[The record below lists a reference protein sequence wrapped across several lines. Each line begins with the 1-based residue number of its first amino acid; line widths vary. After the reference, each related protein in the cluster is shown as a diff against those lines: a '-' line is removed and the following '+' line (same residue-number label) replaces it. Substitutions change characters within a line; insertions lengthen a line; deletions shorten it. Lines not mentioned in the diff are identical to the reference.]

1 MRKLQI
7 EDADVMRT
15 ALQQEIA
22 RSEESRY
29 DHRLHGLLLVTAG
42 QSCRQVAELFGEN
55 GTTVQR
61 WVRRFEQ
68 GGLEALREGE
78 RSGRPSALD
87 AGQWRKLQGDLRKT
101 PRDFG
106 IPATLWDGPLLSEH
120 LRRHYGVPLGVRQ
133 CQRLF
138 RRMGFRLRKP
148 RPQVAQADP
157 LKVAEVKKLRRLAR
171 RTTLS
176 CGAWT
181 NATFSNTARA
191 VACGCLPRIRTRF
204 CCMLPPASPSPALV
218 QSICETST
226 QRLLGLHHSSAVKE
240 LRSGAY
246 RFGARSLVSPVWSQS
261 MIRRAWCYCGISR
274 VGISTLKAVRPR
286 IFLRD
291 HTRNSLGQEQCAS
304 DIPCVV
310 TADRAA
316 R

>member
-7 EDADVMRT
+7 EEAEMMRI

-42 QSCRQVAELFGEN
+42 QSCRQIAELFGEN
-55 GTTVQR
+55 VTTVQR

-106 IPATLWDGPLLSEH
+106 IPATLWDGPVLSEH
-120 LRRHYGVPLGVRQ
+120 LRRHYRVHLGVRQ

-157 LKVAEVKKLRRLAR
+157 LKIAAAKKTPPSGPAR
-171 RTTLS
+171 R
-176 CGAWT
+176 
-181 NATFSNTARA
+181 R
-191 VACGCLPRIRTRF
+191 
-204 CCMLPPASPSPALV
+204 
-218 QSICETST
+218 
-226 QRLLGLHHSSAVKE
+226 
-240 LRSGAY
+240 
-246 RFGARSLVSPVWSQS
+246 
-261 MIRRAWCYCGISR
+261 
-274 VGISTLKAVRPR
+274 
-286 IFLRD
+286 
-291 HTRNSLGQEQCAS
+291 
-304 DIPCVV
+304 
-310 TADRAA
+310 
-316 R
+316 

>member
-1 MRKLQI
+1 MITLHRSLILEGTMRKLQI
-7 EDADVMRT
+7 EDAHVMRL

-78 RSGRPSALD
+78 RSGRPSVLD

-101 PRDFG
+101 PRDLG
-106 IPATLWDGPLLSEH
+106 IPATLWDGPVLSEH
-120 LRRHYGVPLGVRQ
+120 LRRHYGVRLGVRQ

-157 LKVAEVKKLRRLAR
+157 LKVAEVKKTPAPGPTRRR
-171 RTTLS
+171 
-176 CGAWT
+176 
-181 NATFSNTARA
+181 
-191 VACGCLPRIRTRF
+191 
-204 CCMLPPASPSPALV
+204 
-218 QSICETST
+218 
-226 QRLLGLHHSSAVKE
+226 
-240 LRSGAY
+240 
-246 RFGARSLVSPVWSQS
+246 
-261 MIRRAWCYCGISR
+261 
-274 VGISTLKAVRPR
+274 
-286 IFLRD
+286 
-291 HTRNSLGQEQCAS
+291 
-304 DIPCVV
+304 
-310 TADRAA
+310 
-316 R
+316 